1 VIAAVAAAM
10 VPVIKLKDVSMSLAC
25 NRTVPD
31 DLIRRLDDIVA
42 NDVADGTA
50 DAIADSDR

>member
-1 VIAAVAAAM
+1 M